1 MSDEATIPP
10 LSLEGQVAVVT
21 GAGSGI
27 GRAIALEFAE
37 VGAHVVVSGRRLGLL
52 EAVAAEVTSCGQRCL
67 VVQTDVSVRSEVE
80 NLVVK
85 TIDEFGFIDILVNNA
100 ATTSKFR
107 GPFVDHPEEVW
118 DTHFDINFKG
128 YFHCC
133 QLVGERMIARNK
145 GNIINIASVGGL
157 VHNQRS
163 ASPYSVSKAAML
175 VNAKGLSHEL
185 APHGIRV
192 NSIAPGYVDTDLG
205 PRSDGHKT
213 EDIAAA
219 TILGRIAQ
227 PRDIAHIA
235 LFLASD
241 LSRHI
246 VGETIIADG
255 GGYRGG

>member
-1 MSDEATIPP
+1 
-10 LSLEGQVAVVT
+10 
-21 GAGSGI
+21 
-27 GRAIALEFAE
+27 
-37 VGAHVVVSGRRLGLL
+37 
-52 EAVAAEVTSCGQRCL
+52 
-67 VVQTDVSVRSEVE
+67 
-80 NLVVK
+80 
-85 TIDEFGFIDILVNNA
+85 EFGCIDILVNNA

-118 DTHFDINFKG
+118 DKHFDINFKG

-133 QLVGERMIARNK
+133 QLVSEAMIARKK
-145 GNIINIASVGGL
+145 GNIINIASVGGF

-163 ASPYSVSKAAML
+163 PSPYSVSKAAML

-185 APHGIRV
+185 AVHGIRV

-205 PRSDGHKT
+205 PPSDGHEI
-213 EDIAAA
+213 EDIAAK
-219 TILGRIAQ
+219 TLLGRIAQ

-246 VGETIIADG
+246 VGETIVADG
-255 GGYRGG
+255 GGYRSG

>member
-1 MSDEATIPP
+1 MNGDAAHPS
-10 LSLEGQVAVVT
+10 LSLEGQVALIT
-21 GAGSGI
+21 GGGTGI
-27 GRAIALEFAE
+27 GKAIALEFAE
-37 VGAHVVVSGRRLGLL
+37 AGAHVIVAGRRHEPLEEVAEEIRTLG
-52 EAVAAEVTSCGQRCL
+52 VRCL
-67 VVQTDVSVRSEVE
+67 SIPTDVSVRSEVE
-80 NLVVK
+80 LLVTK
-85 TIDEFGFIDILVNNA
+85 TIDEFSGIDILVNNA

-107 GPFVDHPEEVW
+107 GPFNKHPEEVW
-118 DTHFDINFKG
+118 DKHFDINFKG

-133 QLVGERMIARNK
+133 QIVSETMISRKK
-145 GNIINIASVGGL
+145 GNIINIASVGGF

-163 ASPYSVSKAAML
+163 PSPYSVSKAAML

-185 APHGIRV
+185 AAHGIRV

-205 PRSDGHKT
+205 PSSDGHKT
-213 EDIAAA
+213 EDIASK

-246 VGETIIADG
+246 VGETIVADG
-255 GGYRGG
+255 GGYLSG